1 MDETISL
8 KIYGMTC
15 TLCSI
20 SIEAALEK
28 LEGIKCTKISYAT
41 EKALIEFD
49 ASMIKAEEIN
59 KVIESLGFSV
69 EGSQKTKNKN
79 GLNGDRIHRNRLRNL
94 FIIAAILSAPMV
106 FMMIIS
112 GAHECCKYIPPDQ
125 MTGFTGFITN
135 LRVETRFLHDW
146 RIQLALA
153 TPVQFILGFRF
164 YRNSFHALRL
174 RKPNMDVMIA
184 LGTSV
189 TYFYSVY
196 VSFFG
201 AADDYGMKEVY
212 FEASSI
218 IITLVLLGKFLEAA
232 AKGNTSKAIEALMTL
247 KPSTANIIRD
257 GNETEIPAEEV
268 AVNDIVVVRPGDKIP
283 VDGVITEGY
292 SSVDESMLTGESLP
306 VEKKEN
312 DFVTGASINQ
322 FGTFKFKAAKVG
334 DQTVI
339 SQIVK
344 LVELAQNSRAPIQ
357 RIADRVCEFF
367 VPFVILAAIS
377 TFLYW
382 YFIVFNGSPYMIK
395 LPILYAVS
403 VLVVSCP
410 CALGLATPTAIM
422 VGMGMSAQ
430 NGILIKNGE
439 TLEKTCRMNTVV
451 LDKTGTITTGKL
463 KLTDVI
469 LLDKTSGLGNENDVL
484 AIAAAAEKASEHPV
498 GKAIYQQGK
507 EKVPELIND
516 ADSFEAIPGKGVKAG
531 IQDKKV
537 LIGTRSLM
545 QEVSIDF
552 KVWEEQLSMLQ
563 DNGKTIVLMAVDGI
577 AAAALALTDEI
588 KNTSNK
594 AIAKLSKMG
603 IEVYMLTGDNV
614 KTARAVAELA
624 GIKNVIAGVLPD
636 KKAEVITELKKKG
649 KFVGMV
655 GDGINDAPA
664 IATADVGFAIGTGT
678 DAAIETGDIILLG
691 GDLNALPAAI
701 KLSKATMRKIK
712 QNLFWAFIYNLVGI
726 PIAAMGNLKP
736 EIAAGAMALS
746 SISVLLNSIRLKR
759 TLL

>member
-1 MDETISL
+1 MEETISL
-8 KIYGMTC
+8 RIYGMTC

-28 LEGIKCTKISYAT
+28 LEGIKSARISYAT
-41 EKALIEFD
+41 EKAFIEFD
-49 ASMIKAEEIN
+49 ASITKVEEISRI
-59 KVIESLGFSV
+59 IENLGFFV
-69 EGSQKTKNKN
+69 EGSQKTKNKI
-79 GLNGDRIHRNRLRNL
+79 GLNGDRIHRNKLRDH
-94 FIIAAILSAPMV
+94 FIIAAVLSMPML

-146 RIQLALA
+146 RVQLALA

-164 YRNSFHALRL
+164 YRNSFHALLL
-174 RKPNMDVMIA
+174 RKPNMDVMVV

-201 AADDYGMKEVY
+201 PADDYGMKEVY
-212 FEASSI
+212 FEASAI
-218 IITLVLLGKFLEAA
+218 IITLVLLGKFLEAV
-232 AKGNTSKAIEALMTL
+232 AKGNTSKAMESLMTL
-247 KPSTANIIRD
+247 KPSTASIIRD
-257 GNETEIPAEEV
+257 GNEIELPAGEV
-268 AVNDIVVVRPGDKIP
+268 AVNDIVVVRPGEKIP
-283 VDGVITEGY
+283 VDGVIIEGY
-292 SSVDESMLTGESLP
+292 SSVDESMLTGESVP
-306 VEKKEN
+306 VDKKEN

-322 FGTFKFKAAKVG
+322 FGSFRFKATKVG

-344 LVELAQNSRAPIQ
+344 LVELAQNSRATIQ

-367 VPFVILAAIS
+367 VPFVILVAIS

-422 VGMGMSAQ
+422 VGMGISAE

-439 TLEKTCRMNTVV
+439 TLEKACRMNTVV

-469 LLDKTSGLGNENDVL
+469 LLDKAGGPGNENEVL
-484 AIAAAAEKASEHPV
+484 AIAAAVEKASEHPV
-498 GKAIYQQGK
+498 GRAIYQQGK
-507 EKVPELIND
+507 EKVPDLIKE
-516 ADSFEAIPGKGVKAG
+516 ADFFEAIPGKGVKAF
-531 IQDKKV
+531 IRDKKV
-537 LIGTRSLM
+537 LIGTSLLM
-545 QEVSIDF
+545 QEAGIDF
-552 KVWEEQLSMLQ
+552 QALEEQLSVLQ
-563 DNGKTIVLMAVDGI
+563 GKGKTIVLMAVDGI
-577 AAAALALTDEI
+577 ATAVLTLADEI
-588 KNTSNK
+588 KKTSRE
-594 AIAKLSKMG
+594 AIAKLTKMG
-603 IEVYMLTGDNV
+603 TEVYMLTGDDE
-614 KTARAVAELA
+614 KTARAVAEPV
-624 GIKNVIAGVLPD
+624 GIINVIAGVLPD
-636 KKAEVITELKKKG
+636 KKAEVIADLKKKG

-664 IATADVGFAIGTGT
+664 LATADVGFAIGTGT
-678 DAAIETGDIILLG
+678 DVAIETGDIILLG

-701 KLSKATMRKIK
+701 RLSKATMRKIK
-712 QNLFWAFIYNLVGI
+712 QNLFWAFIYNLIGI
-726 PIAAMGNLKP
+726 PIAALGNLKP

-759 TLL
+759 TLI